1 MASVRKFIQNQ
12 KRITMNLTT
21 TFMGIKI
28 ANPLIVSSSGLTNSA
43 DKVKACADNGA
54 GAVVLKSLFEEQL
67 ITGKTTLI
75 NQDDMY
81 FWYPEA
87 LDFVNT
93 FSKEEGIADYLKLI
107 EKAKKAVSIPVMAS
121 INCVSPKEWPKFAA
135 EIEKSGADGIELNI
149 FIPPTKIELTG
160 YKMEE
165 AYIDIIHEVR
175 KYVTIPIAV
184 KVGFYFTSLY
194 RMLYK
199 ISNLDVNSLVLFN
212 RYYRPDVDINT
223 MRVVTQNV
231 YSSPHE
237 ITLSLRW
244 IALLHSKIQMEL
256 VAATGIHDYQGVIKQ
271 LLAGASAVQICSTL
285 YKNGI
290 GYLGTLLNDIEGW
303 MKEKGYSDLPSFR
316 GMVSKNEENTEAFE
330 RVQFMRKTTGKY

>member
-1 MASVRKFIQNQ
+1 
-12 KRITMNLTT
+12 MNLSS

-28 ANPLIVSSSGLTNSA
+28 ANPLIVSSSGLTNTA
-43 DKVKACADNGA
+43 DRVKECADNGA

-67 ITGKTTLI
+67 VTGKTKLI
-75 NQDDMY
+75 NQDEMY

-93 FSKEEGIADYLKLI
+93 ISKEEGIVEYLTLI
-107 EKAKKAVSIPVMAS
+107 EKAKKAVSIPVVAS
-121 INCVSPKEWPKFAA
+121 INCVTPREWPKFAA

-149 FIPPTKIELTG
+149 FIPPTNINLTG

-165 AYIDIIHEVR
+165 TYVDIIHEVR
-175 KYVTIPIAV
+175 KNVTIPIAV

-212 RYYRPDVDINT
+212 RYYRPDIDIET
-223 MRVVTQNV
+223 MRVVSQNV

-244 IALLHSKIQMEL
+244 IALLHSKINKEL

-271 LLAGASAVQICSTL
+271 ILAGASSVQICSTL

-290 GYLGTLLNDIEGW
+290 SYMGTLLDDIEKW
-303 MKEKGYSDLPSFR
+303 MTQKGYSDLASFR
-316 GMVSKNEENTEAFE
+316 GLVAKNEENTAAFE
-330 RVQFMRKTTGKY
+330 RVQFMKKTTGKYL

>member
-1 MASVRKFIQNQ
+1 MDLS
-12 KRITMNLTT
+12 T
-21 TFMGIKI
+21 TFLGIKI
-28 ANPLIVSSSGLTNSA
+28 ANPLIVASSGLTNSV
-43 DKVKACADNGA
+43 DRVKECADNGA

-67 ITGKTTLI
+67 ITGKDTLL

-81 FWYPEA
+81 FWYPQA

-93 FSKEEGIADYLKLI
+93 ISKEEGISEYLRLI
-107 EKAKKAVSIPVMAS
+107 ENAKKSVSIPVIAS
-121 INCVSPKEWPKFAA
+121 INCISPREWPRFAA

-149 FIPPTKIELTG
+149 FIPPTNINFTG
-160 YKMEE
+160 YKIEE
-165 AYIDIIHEVR
+165 TYVDIIHEVR
-175 KYVTIPIAV
+175 KQVNIPIAV

-199 ISNLDVNSLVLFN
+199 ISNLDINSLVLFN
-212 RYYRPDVDINT
+212 RYYRPDIDIDT
-223 MRVVTQNV
+223 LRVVAQNV

-244 IALLHSKIQMEL
+244 IALLYGKINKEL

-271 LLAGASAVQICSTL
+271 ILAGATSVQICSTL

-290 GYLGTLLNDIEGW
+290 SYLGTILDEIEKW
-303 MKEKGYSDLPSFR
+303 MAMKGYSNLASFR
-316 GMVSKNEENTEAFE
+316 GLVAKNEENTAAFE
-330 RVQFMRKTTGKY
+330 RVQFMKKTTGKLF

>member
-1 MASVRKFIQNQ
+1 MDLS
-12 KRITMNLTT
+12 T

-28 ANPLIVSSSGLTNSA
+28 TNPLIVASSGLTNSA
-43 DKVKACADNGA
+43 DLVKECADNGA

-67 ITGKTTLI
+67 ITGKTSLI
-75 NQDDMY
+75 NQDEMY

-93 FSKEEGIADYLKLI
+93 ISKAEGISEYLQLL
-107 EKAKKAVSIPVMAS
+107 EKAKKSVSIPVIAS
-121 INCVSPKEWPKFAA
+121 INCITPREWPRFAA

-149 FIPPTKIELTG
+149 FIPPTNINITG
-160 YKMEE
+160 YKIEE
-165 AYIDIIHEVR
+165 TYVDIIHEVR
-175 KYVTIPIAV
+175 KHVNLPIAV

-212 RYYRPDVDINT
+212 RYYRPDIDIET
-223 MRVVTQNV
+223 MRVVAQNV

-244 IALLHSKIQMEL
+244 IALLYSRINKEL
-256 VAATGIHDYQGVIKQ
+256 IAATGIHDYQGVIKQ
-271 LLAGASAVQICSTL
+271 ILAGATAVQVCSTL

-290 GYLGTLLNDIEGW
+290 SYLGTLLDGIEKW
-303 MKEKGYSDLPSFR
+303 MSQKGYSNLASFR
-316 GMVSKNEENTEAFE
+316 GLVAKNEENTAAFE
-330 RVQFMRKTTGKY
+330 RLQFMKKTTGMLF